1 MGNSIADCNL
11 PHGIEQNTNPNG
23 SWKKRERIALL
34 LLRSIY
40 CVCLSVRLSLPP
52 SLPSFLP
59 LLKNQNQKRSDTTR
73 LAKNHLPKT
82 LSPAKNSPNAATPKL
97 PSESQSPVQSNKK
110 TPHINTGSDTQ
121 NSQFSLSPIQ
131 THKQST
137 IVECTLFFP
146 PPFFFFFF
154 FWGGGNLPMGS
165 MLLNFKTQILETLR
179 NSLSCNKQTPQC
191 NNKSSLSQT

>member
-34 LLRSIY
+34 LLQSIY

-59 LLKNQNQKRSDTTR
+59 LLKNQNQKRSDTTQ

-82 LSPAKNSPNAATPKL
+82 LSPAKNSPNAATPNYH
-97 PSESQSPVQSNKK
+97 PN
-110 TPHINTGSDTQ
+110 HN
-121 NSQFSLSPIQ
+121 
-131 THKQST
+131 H
-137 IVECTLFFP
+137 
-146 PPFFFFFF
+146 
-154 FWGGGNLPMGS
+154 
-165 MLLNFKTQILETLR
+165 R
-179 NSLSCNKQTPQC
+179 
-191 NNKSSLSQT
+191 